1 MSQYSISQ
9 IELIKGKGVYNKLSH
24 EIKDILSELSA
35 LITDNDGE
43 NNHIGNNKHKRNNN
57 NAIEVFNKRS
67 YRGNR
72 NDNKQREQDH
82 THDDWETVRTS
93 FKTTVI
99 EKKEGIDKKISE
111 IRIALNKFS
120 AKNKLEQT
128 DKIISLIEDVI
139 GNDES
144 ESNDES
150 NDENVDENI
159 VANNDANME
168 KIVNFIF
175 DIASS
180 NGFYSEL
187 YAEFYF
193 KLINKFNVFEGKI
206 ADIVK
211 KYKDSFDDIVPV
223 DPNTD
228 YDAYCAFVKKNDMR
242 KSMTTFMCHLTKYN
256 VLDQT
261 DLLSIINYIVEK
273 IPMNATTSATSVVE
287 ELIDNLFIM
296 ITTVFML
303 YKNDDTFNSIIMPE
317 IVRISK
323 LRKLDK
329 ELYIGMTSRATFKC
343 MDLIDFVKKN

>member
-9 IELIKGKGVYNKLSH
+9 IELIKGKGVNNKLSQD
-24 EIKDILSELSA
+24 IKNILCELST

-43 NNHIGNNKHKRNNN
+43 NNHIIGNNKHKRNNH

-72 NDNKQREQDH
+72 NENKQRESEH

-128 DKIISLIEDVI
+128 DKIISLIEVVI
-139 GNDES
+139 GDDES
-144 ESNDES
+144 E
-150 NDENVDENI
+150 NI
-159 VANNDANME
+159 DVNME

-187 YAEFYF
+187 YAEFYY
-193 KLINKFNVFEGKI
+193 KLMNKFDVFEGKI

-211 KYKDSFDDIVPV
+211 KYKNSFDDIVPV

-228 YDAYCAFVKKNDMR
+228 YDAYCVFVKKNDMR

-273 IPMNATTSATSVVE
+273 VPMNATTTATSVVE

-303 YKNDDTFNSIIMPE
+303 YKNDDMFNSIIMPE

-329 ELYIGMTSRATFKC
+329 KLYIGMTSRATFKC
-343 MDLIDFVKKN
+343 MDLIDFVKKNK